1 MNDENNVQENTAVN
15 ENVEKTSTR
24 LSEPGKEYDDLYRD
38 INIIKDKYDGKI
50 EPEEK
55 GFKTME
61 DVCNDTDHAVANIE
75 NNLLKDYL
83 MTLDNP
89 VNSYDELTDEQ
100 KAECDKYKEEN
111 LPSLLE
117 KTFSKAKRSVFKVS
131 QSRWKELENKEE
143 EAKSFEAKLPNEIK
157 KRRGQIAE
165 LSKDPDNSTEIER
178 LEAEIK
184 EIEAIMGEFDGRI
197 YGTINKAKDY
207 QKTINNKAIDRLA
220 NAFKPYPQIDVMGDP
235 DLANINKD
243 YKDKQSKQN
252 PEVGNK
258 VPINNGDK
266 DGQETPVQEEKEN
279 PGAVAKDNKD
289 GKKTAAPE
297 EKEQIHLSPQALAL
311 GVVPDMKL
319 TYTSSWA
326 LLGRFTAPDLTNEQR
341 LEMLN
346 DPECKTQI
354 LNAMKIAGGVKN
366 PFKTRQ
372 YRGIRDQVLEL
383 AKGPM
388 MEMALKEY
396 GIDSP
401 DNVSK
406 SFEELKARYVDERA
420 AIDNDDKEAIAALDE
435 KYDTMFN
442 VEDFQLSSKKL
453 KTLRTR
459 FKDFVG
465 VFANEEKRKQLGE
478 AIDNKL
484 FKPQE
489 NEEHSESVEEKAE
502 NIEPEVKEQKNE
514 NVEVKASDY
523 IAPKM
528 EEKESKDNTT
538 PDKKGSF
545 IQGNGVN
552 TMSYEQAKK
561 IMERDEKE
569 NKAEVQKEVE
579 KEAEEA
585 NIKQ

>member
-1 MNDENNVQENTAVN
+1 MNDENKVQENAVVN

-24 LSEPGKEYDDLYRD
+24 ITEQGKKYDKIYHD
-38 INIIKDKYDGKI
+38 INVIKDKYDGKI
-50 EPEEK
+50 EPKEK
-55 GFKTME
+55 DFKTME
-61 DVCNDTDHAVANIE
+61 DVCNETDNAVKNLE
-75 NNLLKDYL
+75 NTLLRNYFN
-83 MTLDNP
+83 TLDNP

-100 KAECDKYKEEN
+100 KADYDKYKEEN
-111 LPSLLE
+111 FEKLLE
-117 KTFSKAKRSVFKVS
+117 DTFNDAKYKVFKVS
-131 QSRWKELENKEE
+131 KNRWNELETKEE
-143 EAKSFEAKLPNEIK
+143 EAKTFEKELPGEISKREAKIEK
-157 KRRGQIAE
+157 
-165 LSKDPDNSTEIER
+165 LSKDQQKNEGEINKLKAEIE
-178 LEAEIK
+178 EIK
-184 EIEAIMGEFDGRI
+184 AIMGEFDSRI

-207 QKTINNKAIDRLA
+207 QKTINNKAIGRLA

-243 YKDKQSKQN
+243 YDDKKFKQN
-252 PEVGNK
+252 PENGTK
-258 VPINNGDK
+258 VPINNGNM
-266 DGQETPVQEEKEN
+266 DGQEKATQGNKEN
-279 PGAVAKDNKD
+279 PGVVAKENKD
-289 GKKTAAPE
+289 DKKVTNPE
-297 EKEQIHLSPQALAL
+297 EKEPINISPMALKL

-366 PFKTRQ
+366 PFKARQ

-388 MEMALKEY
+388 MEVALKKY

-406 SFEELKARYVDERA
+406 SFEELKARYIDERA

-442 VEDFQLSSKKL
+442 VDDFQLSSKKL

-465 VFANEEKRKQLGE
+465 IFANEEKRKQLGE

-484 FKPQE
+484 FKP
-489 NEEHSESVEEKAE
+489 EEKDKVE
-502 NIEPEVKEQKNE
+502 SEKVEPDATEIKEQE
-514 NVEVKASDY
+514 SQSVDVKASDY
-523 IAPKM
+523 IASKV
-528 EEKESKDNTT
+528 EEKESKDNSSHE
-538 PDKKGSF
+538 KKGSYM
-545 IQGNGVN
+545 QGNGVN
-552 TMSYEQAKK
+552 IMSVEQAQR
-561 IMERDEKE
+561 IVAREEKE
-569 NKAEVQKEVE
+569 KEAKVEKEVE
-579 KEAEEA
+579 KETE
-585 NIKQ
+585 KQV